1 MHDASVDPSWREL
14 FDAQH
19 ELLAQIEGFL
29 NAESKSAQA
38 WAPAPEQIF
47 RAFETPVD
55 DVRVVIVGQ
64 DPYPTPGNAVGLA
77 FSVAP
82 DISPLPA
89 SLRNIYKELAADI
102 GCPPP
107 ANGDLS
113 AWQAQGV
120 MLLNRVLTVRDGAA
134 GSHRGRGWEKFTT
147 EALRYLCSHND
158 TFVAILWG
166 KDAQTLIPEM
176 AGHPVVTS
184 PHPSPLS
191 AHRGFFGSRPFSRAN
206 QLLSSAG
213 STPID
218 WTLPAS

>member
-1 MHDASVDPSWREL
+1 MHDASVDPSWRGF

-19 ELLAQIEGFL
+19 ELLAQIGAFL
-29 NAESKSAQA
+29 DAETMAGRA
-38 WAPAPEQIF
+38 WEPAPQQIF

-64 DPYPTPGNAVGLA
+64 DPYPTPGHAVGLS
-77 FSVAP
+77 FSVAC
-82 DISPLPA
+82 DVSPLPA
-89 SLRNIYKELAADI
+89 SLRNIFEELAADV
-102 GCPPP
+102 GCLPPT
-107 ANGDLS
+107 NGNLS

-120 MLLNRVLTVRDGAA
+120 MLLNRVLTVREGVA
-134 GSHRGRGWEKFTT
+134 GSHRGRGWEEFTAQ
-147 EALRYLCSHND
+147 ALRYLCSHND

-166 KDAQTLIPEM
+166 QDAQTLIPEM
-176 AGHPVVTS
+176 AGHPVITS

-206 QLLSSAG
+206 QFLASAG

-218 WTLPAS
+218 WTLSAS